1 MMTDVIMKDFHFK
14 GQIILPLKV
23 IQFCNWLEGSVT
35 VSFVYLDS
43 LVSET
48 SKMIN
53 LSLRPMLLFLLHF

>member
-1 MMTDVIMKDFHFK
+1 MMTDVIMKDFHFE

-23 IQFCNWLEGSVT
+23 IQFCNWLEASVT
-35 VSFVYLDS
+35 VSSVYLDS

-53 LSLRPMLLFLLHF
+53 LSLWPMLLFPLHF

>member
-1 MMTDVIMKDFHFK
+1 MMTDVIMKDFHFE

-23 IQFCNWLEGSVT
+23 IQFCNWLEAPVT
-35 VSFVYLDS
+35 VSSVYLDS

-53 LSLRPMLLFLLHF
+53 LSLWPMLLFPLHF